1 MDNLSAME
9 LFARVVQEGSFS
21 AAARSLD
28 LTPSAISKQIGR
40 LEDRLGARLITR
52 TTRRF
57 ALTEE
62 GRAFHERT
70 VRILAEVAEAE
81 QAVSDLRGEARGT
94 LKVNAP
100 FAFGRLHIAP
110 LLPLFLERHPALR
123 IDMTFNDRFIDLVDE
138 GVDLV
143 IRIGELA
150 DSSLMARRLAR
161 NRRVVCGAPD
171 YFRRNGKPKHPA
183 ELTRHN
189 CLVYTYRALR
199 NDWQFIGPDGVEQSV
214 LVSGNLEAN
223 NAEAL
228 HAGILGGL
236 GLGLLPLWL
245 VGHDLK
251 AGRLVEALP
260 GYHAPDSAIYAVYPP
275 GRHLS
280 PKVRLFIDFLAE
292 RFAEPECGLPH
303 DGADAKE
310 RR

>member
-1 MDNLSAME
+1 MDSLSAME
-9 LFARVVQEGSFS
+9 LFARVVQAGSFS
-21 AAARSLD
+21 AAARGLS
-28 LTPSAISKQIGR
+28 LTPSAVSKQIGR

-52 TTRRF
+52 TTRQF

-81 QAVSDLRGEARGT
+81 QAVTDLRGEARGT
-94 LKVNAP
+94 LRVNAP
-100 FAFGRLHIAP
+100 FAFGRQHIAP
-110 LLPLFLERHPALR
+110 LLPRFLEQHPALR
-123 IDMTFNDRFIDLVDE
+123 IDLTFNDRFVDLVDE

-150 DSSLMARRLAR
+150 DSSLVARRLAR
-161 NRRVVCGAPD
+161 NRRLVSGSPA
-171 YFRRNGKPKHPA
+171 YFERHGRPA
-183 ELTRHN
+183 EPADLAGHN

-199 NDWQFIGPDGVEQSV
+199 NDWIFVGPDGVEQSV
-214 LVSGNLEAN
+214 RVSGNLEAN

-228 HAGILGGL
+228 HAAVLQGSGL
-236 GLGLLPLWL
+236 ALLPLWL
-245 VGHDLK
+245 IGQDLE

-280 PKVRLFIDFLAE
+280 PKVRRFIDFLAE
-292 RFAEPECGLPH
+292 RFAEPDCGLPK
-303 DGADAKE
+303 G
-310 RR
+310 